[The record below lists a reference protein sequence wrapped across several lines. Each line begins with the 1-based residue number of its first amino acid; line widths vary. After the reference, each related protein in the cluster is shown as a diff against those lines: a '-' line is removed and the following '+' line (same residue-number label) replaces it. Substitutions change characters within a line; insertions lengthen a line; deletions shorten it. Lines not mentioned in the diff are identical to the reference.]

1 MMAGRPDDQQT
12 PRPEAEGGVFPCTLM
27 QERLWS
33 QARSGRP
40 YGLNVAMR
48 WLVTGRLTQD
58 VAQRT
63 LQALVDR
70 HEILRTCLREVDGVP
85 KQVILPACP
94 IKLRSIDLTAL
105 DGDAAV
111 ARAEEIG
118 REEARELMD
127 LGEAPLLRA
136 GLLRLGPDRS
146 ILLLTFHATVAD
158 GWSIGLLISEFQAAA
173 RAIEAGASADGA
185 EPDLQVADYALWE
198 RELVASGALEE
209 SRQYWQRKLRGIA
222 GTVVPADHE
231 PTDRR
236 GRDGDIVSLLL
247 PPGFSDR
254 VDDFASRHSFTLYGL
269 AVSALALLLHRLTG
283 EAKIVIGSQVAH
295 REEPA
300 AEMLAGPTV
309 NSITLSL
316 PVDSQASL
324 LTFARMAA
332 DEVQEALHHQRL
344 PLEVALASLPD
355 AGERLHAVNLIVHR
369 SYSGTTEAER
379 ERGSFS
385 LLSLP
390 SFSSGTLWDLNF
402 FLIWRDEGWRMS
414 CEADH
419 DLYDEATVK
428 ELLDGWR
435 ICLEALVTSPDQ
447 RLADCPA
454 IAALPTRAK
463 IKPIRAPSTEAGGP
477 DGHREPIALHDPS
490 QQVVRFHENGSRTP
504 MIAMNNRSVYYQ
516 LAQAMGADRPFIDIQ
531 TYHPDGPLD
540 LSGYSF
546 EEFATYAVRLIRWA
560 QPNGP
565 YLLGGHCVYGALAFE
580 AARQLQ
586 RMGEEIELV
595 CLFDTWAPGYREA
608 MSRKNQERRER
619 QLRARAR
626 LNRIEQYR
634 RGEIGLKD
642 LVWRPIVHR
651 LGVQVAEEADP
662 TEANLFAGRWFD
674 DHIREAAAHHRPA
687 PANIDAVIFRS
698 AETLRGTLF
707 DERMG
712 WGPIVAGK
720 LYQASIDSAHLDM
733 FQEKPAAAIASFL
746 GPLLAGIEGRRN
758 G

>member
-1 MMAGRPDDQQT
+1 MMAGRPDDQQM
-12 PRPEAEGGVFPCTLM
+12 PLPEGKGGVFPCTLM

-33 QARSGRP
+33 QVRAERP

-63 LQALVDR
+63 LQALAGR
-70 HEILRTCLREVDGVP
+70 HEVLRTCLREVDGVP
-85 KQVILPACP
+85 KQVILAACP
-94 IKLRSIDLTAL
+94 IKLRSIDLTTL
-105 DGDAAV
+105 DADAAI
-111 ARAEEIG
+111 ARAEEIA
-118 REEARELMD
+118 RAEAVELMD
-127 LGEAPLLRA
+127 LGEAPLFRA

-158 GWSIGLLISEFQAAA
+158 GWSIGLLMSEFQATA
-173 RAIEAGASADGA
+173 RAIEAGASVDGA

-198 RELVASGALEE
+198 RELVASGALED
-209 SRQYWQRKLRGIA
+209 SRQYWQRKLKGIT
-222 GTVVPADHE
+222 GTVVPRDHE

-236 GRDGDIVSLLL
+236 GSRGDIVSLLL
-247 PPGFSDR
+247 SPGLSDK

-269 AVSALALLLHRLTG
+269 AVAALAVLLHRLTG
-283 EAKIVIGSQVAH
+283 EAKIVFGSQVAH

-300 AEMLAGPTV
+300 AETLAGPTI

-316 PVDSQASL
+316 PVDSHASL
-324 LTFARMAA
+324 LTSARMAA

-344 PLEVALASLPD
+344 PFEVTLGSLPD
-355 AGERLHAVNLIVHR
+355 GGERLHAVNLIVHR
-369 SYSGTTEAER
+369 SYSGTKEAER
-379 ERGSFS
+379 EGGSFS
-385 LLSLP
+385 LVSLP
-390 SFSSGTLWDLNF
+390 SFSSGMSLDLNF

-414 CEADH
+414 CEADR

-428 ELLDGWR
+428 DLLDGWR
-435 ICLEALVTSPDQ
+435 TCLEALVSSPDQ
-447 RLADCPA
+447 RLAACPA
-454 IAALPTRAK
+454 IAGIATRAK
-463 IKPIRAPSTEAGGP
+463 VRPVEAPATRASGA
-477 DGHREPIALHDPS
+477 HREPIALHDPS
-490 QQVVRFHENGSRTP
+490 QQVARFHEDGGRTP
-504 MIAMNNRSVYYQ
+504 MIALNNRSVYYQ
-516 LAQAMGADRPFIDIQ
+516 LARAMGADRPFIDIQ

-595 CLFDTWAPGYREA
+595 CLFDSWAPGYRET
-608 MSRKNQERRER
+608 MSRKNQERRRR
-619 QLRARAR
+619 QLRMRHR
-626 LNRIEQYR
+626 LGRVEQYR
-634 RGEIGLKD
+634 KGEIGLKD
-642 LVWRPIVHR
+642 LVWRPVARR
-651 LGVQVAEEADP
+651 LGLPIVEQAEP
-662 TEANLFAGRWFD
+662 TEADLFTGRWFD
-674 DHIREAAAHHRPA
+674 DHVRDAAALHRPA

-698 AETLRGTLF
+698 AETMRGTLF

-712 WGPIVAGK
+712 WGRIVAGR
-720 LYQASIDSAHLDM
+720 LYQANVDSAHLDM

-746 GPLLAGIEGRRN
+746 GPLLAASEGRRN